1 MALTLKHIDSV
12 AQVARLGLDDS
23 EREPMLDHL
32 NRFLGILDAVCAADT
47 EGIEPLVHPLAML
60 DDIQLRL
67 ADDVVDETN
76 EREANQR
83 SAPAVADGL
92 YLVPRVIE

>member
-1 MALTLKHIDSV
+1 MALTLKNIDSV
-12 AQVARLGLDDS
+12 AQVARLGLDNS
-23 EREPMLDHL
+23 ERESVLDHL
-32 NRFLGILDAVCAADT
+32 NRFLGILDAVCAVDT
-47 EGIEPLVHPLAML
+47 EGIAPLVHPLAMIE
-60 DDIQLRL
+60 DIDLRL
-67 ADDVVDETN
+67 ADDVVAETT